1 MAFKEQDSTFTHQI
15 IDGNKVPVITPEV
28 WATVT
33 NTLTGKEYGSDAEA
47 EADVE
52 NPATETKKEYTEDN
66 QRQINR
72 ALTNIIEQLNSTY
85 LTQLKENSERYTWFG
100 LG

>member
-1 MAFKEQDSTFTHQI
+1 MSFKEQESKFSHQI

-47 EADVE
+47 TADVE
-52 NPATETKKEYTEDN
+52 NPATETKREDIK
-66 QRQINR
+66 RDVK
-72 ALTNIIEQLNSTY
+72 IIVKNLP
-85 LTQLKENSERYTWFG
+85 
-100 LG
+100 LGAESK

>member
-1 MAFKEQDSTFTHQI
+1 MAFKEQESTFTHQM

-47 EADVE
+47 TADVE
-52 NPATETKKEYTEDN
+52 NPATETKKEDIK
-66 QRQINR
+66 RDVK
-72 ALTNIIEQLNSTY
+72 IIVKNLP
-85 LTQLKENSERYTWFG
+85 
-100 LG
+100 LGAKSK

>member
-1 MAFKEQDSTFTHQI
+1 MAFKEQESTFTHQM

-47 EADVE
+47 TADIE
-52 NPATETKKEYTEDN
+52 NPATETKKEDIK
-66 QRQINR
+66 RDVK
-72 ALTNIIEQLNSTY
+72 IIVKNLP
-85 LTQLKENSERYTWFG
+85 
-100 LG
+100 LGAKSK

>member
-1 MAFKEQDSTFTHQI
+1 MAFKEQESTFTHQM

-47 EADVE
+47 TADVE
-52 NPATETKKEYTEDN
+52 NPATKTKREDIK
-66 QRQINR
+66 RDVK
-72 ALTNIIEQLNSTY
+72 IIVKNLP
-85 LTQLKENSERYTWFG
+85 
-100 LG
+100 LGAESK

>member
-1 MAFKEQDSTFTHQI
+1 MAFKEQESKFSHQI

-47 EADVE
+47 TADVE
-52 NPATETKKEYTEDN
+52 NPATETKREDIK
-66 QRQINR
+66 RDVK
-72 ALTNIIEQLNSTY
+72 IIVKNLP
-85 LTQLKENSERYTWFG
+85 
-100 LG
+100 LGAESK

>member
-1 MAFKEQDSTFTHQI
+1 MAFKEQESTFTHQI

-47 EADVE
+47 TADVE
-52 NPATETKKEYTEDN
+52 NPATETKREDIK
-66 QRQINR
+66 RDVK
-72 ALTNIIEQLNSTY
+72 IIVKNLP
-85 LTQLKENSERYTWFG
+85 
-100 LG
+100 LGAESK

>member
-1 MAFKEQDSTFTHQI
+1 MSFKEQESKFSHQI

-47 EADVE
+47 TADVE
-52 NPATETKKEYTEDN
+52 NPATETKKEDIK
-66 QRQINR
+66 RDVK
-72 ALTNIIEQLNSTY
+72 IIVKNLP
-85 LTQLKENSERYTWFG
+85 
-100 LG
+100 LGAESK

>member
-47 EADVE
+47 TADVE
-52 NPATETKKEYTEDN
+52 NPATETKKEDIK
-66 QRQINR
+66 RDVK
-72 ALTNIIEQLNSTY
+72 IIVKNLP
-85 LTQLKENSERYTWFG
+85 
-100 LG
+100 LGAKSK

>member
-47 EADVE
+47 TADIE
-52 NPATETKKEYTEDN
+52 NPATETKKEDIK
-66 QRQINR
+66 RDVK
-72 ALTNIIEQLNSTY
+72 IIVKNLP
-85 LTQLKENSERYTWFG
+85 
-100 LG
+100 LGAKSK

>member
-1 MAFKEQDSTFTHQI
+1 MAFKEQESTFTHQI

-47 EADVE
+47 TADIE
-52 NPATETKKEYTEDN
+52 NPATETKKEDIK
-66 QRQINR
+66 RDVK
-72 ALTNIIEQLNSTY
+72 IIVKNLP
-85 LTQLKENSERYTWFG
+85 
-100 LG
+100 LGAKSK

>member
-1 MAFKEQDSTFTHQI
+1 MSFREQESKFSHQI

-47 EADVE
+47 TADVE
-52 NPATETKKEYTEDN
+52 NPATETKREDIK
-66 QRQINR
+66 RDVK
-72 ALTNIIEQLNSTY
+72 IIVKNLP
-85 LTQLKENSERYTWFG
+85 
-100 LG
+100 LGAESK

>member
-1 MAFKEQDSTFTHQI
+1 MAFKEQESKFSHQI

-47 EADVE
+47 TADVE
-52 NPATETKKEYTEDN
+52 NPATETKRKDIK
-66 QRQINR
+66 RDVK
-72 ALTNIIEQLNSTY
+72 IIVKNLP
-85 LTQLKENSERYTWFG
+85 
-100 LG
+100 LGAESK

>member
-1 MAFKEQDSTFTHQI
+1 MAFKEQESTFTHQI

-47 EADVE
+47 TADVE
-52 NPATETKKEYTEDN
+52 NPATETKKEDLK
-66 QRQINR
+66 RDVK
-72 ALTNIIEQLNSTY
+72 IIVKNLP
-85 LTQLKENSERYTWFG
+85 
-100 LG
+100 LGAKSK

>member
-1 MAFKEQDSTFTHQI
+1 MAFKEQESTFTHQI

-47 EADVE
+47 TADVE
-52 NPATETKKEYTEDN
+52 NPATETKKEDIK
-66 QRQINR
+66 RDVK
-72 ALTNIIEQLNSTY
+72 IIVKNLP
-85 LTQLKENSERYTWFG
+85 
-100 LG
+100 LGAKSK

>member
-47 EADVE
+47 TADVE
-52 NPATETKKEYTEDN
+52 NPATETKKEDIK
-66 QRQINR
+66 RDVK
-72 ALTNIIEQLNSTY
+72 IIVKNVP
-85 LTQLKENSERYTWFG
+85 
-100 LG
+100 LGADSK

>member
-1 MAFKEQDSTFTHQI
+1 MSFKEQESKFSHEI

-47 EADVE
+47 TADVE
-52 NPATETKKEYTEDN
+52 NPATETKREDIK
-66 QRQINR
+66 RDVK
-72 ALTNIIEQLNSTY
+72 IIVKNLP
-85 LTQLKENSERYTWFG
+85 
-100 LG
+100 LGAESK

>member
-47 EADVE
+47 TADVE
-52 NPATETKKEYTEDN
+52 NPATETKREDIK
-66 QRQINR
+66 RDVK
-72 ALTNIIEQLNSTY
+72 IIVKNLP
-85 LTQLKENSERYTWFG
+85 
-100 LG
+100 LGAESK

>member
-1 MAFKEQDSTFTHQI
+1 MAFKEQESTFTHQI

-47 EADVE
+47 TADIE
-52 NPATETKKEYTEDN
+52 NPATETQKEDIK
-66 QRQINR
+66 RDVK
-72 ALTNIIEQLNSTY
+72 IIVKNLP
-85 LTQLKENSERYTWFG
+85 
-100 LG
+100 LGAKSK

>member
-1 MAFKEQDSTFTHQI
+1 MAFKEQESTFTHQI

-47 EADVE
+47 TADVE
-52 NPATETKKEYTEDN
+52 NPATETKKEDIK
-66 QRQINR
+66 RDVK
-72 ALTNIIEQLNSTY
+72 IIVKNVP
-85 LTQLKENSERYTWFG
+85 
-100 LG
+100 LGADSK

>member
-1 MAFKEQDSTFTHQI
+1 MSFKEQESKFSRQI

-47 EADVE
+47 TADVE
-52 NPATETKKEYTEDN
+52 NPATETKREDIK
-66 QRQINR
+66 RDVK
-72 ALTNIIEQLNSTY
+72 IIVKNLP
-85 LTQLKENSERYTWFG
+85 
-100 LG
+100 LGAESK

>member
-1 MAFKEQDSTFTHQI
+1 MSFKEQESKFSHQI

-47 EADVE
+47 TADVE
-52 NPATETKKEYTEDN
+52 NPATETKREDIK
-66 QRQINR
+66 RDVK
-72 ALTNIIEQLNSTY
+72 IIVKTLP
-85 LTQLKENSERYTWFG
+85 
-100 LG
+100 LGAESK